1 MILYDKAKYLEFY
14 LEENNITLQ
23 QFSKMTGISME
34 DLKGILLHVTVVTED
49 MALTLAKYT
58 DMKDPD
64 FWIDSKRHY

>member
-1 MILYDKAKYLEFY
+1 
-14 LEENNITLQ
+14 
-23 QFSKMTGISME
+23 MTGISME